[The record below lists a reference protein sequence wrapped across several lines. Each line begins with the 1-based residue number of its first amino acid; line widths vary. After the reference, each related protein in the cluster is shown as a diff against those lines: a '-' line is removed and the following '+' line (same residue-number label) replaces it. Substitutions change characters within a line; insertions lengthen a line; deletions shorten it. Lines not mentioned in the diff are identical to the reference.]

1 MASRKLSASEVLALL
16 HPSDEDIFDDDIHE
30 PVQEGSD
37 EEFDDSEDDDFTGD
51 GCDGTGGEEMIQNSD
66 EEEMIE
72 DSDEDKIDTFESCE
86 FLHKLYIIAI

>member
-37 EEFDDSEDDDFTGD
+37 EEFDDSEDDFTGD
-51 GCDGTGGEEMIQNSD
+51 GCDGTGGEMVQDSD

-72 DSDEDKIDTFESCE
+72 DSDDKIDTFESCE
-86 FLHKLYIIAI
+86 FVHKLYI

>member
-1 MASRKLSASEVLALL
+1 
-16 HPSDEDIFDDDIHE
+16 
-30 PVQEGSD
+30 
-37 EEFDDSEDDDFTGD
+37 
-51 GCDGTGGEEMIQNSD
+51 MIQNSD

>member
-1 MASRKLSASEVLALL
+1 MASGKLSASEVLALL
-16 HPSDEDIFDDDIHE
+16 HPSDEGIFDDDIHE

-51 GCDGTGGEEMIQNSD
+51 GCDGTGGEMVQ
-66 EEEMIE
+66 
-72 DSDEDKIDTFESCE
+72 DSDEDRIDTFESCE